1 MSHGSRA
8 ILPPF
13 VSYDQGKKHQLC
25 SQTRLTNFWLLLT
38 TMFSLWSFPQ
48 ENVPNHYPQLFTLGW
63 KLEGS
68 NWLTN
73 KKAFEKCAA
82 LCSIANNRLGLLKVK
97 IFITTQK
104 QLQIKF
110 YVQARPN
117 VSHGPL
123 VHVLGQLCVR
133 FEKKSEKVWVFFN

>member
-38 TMFSLWSFPQ
+38 TMFSLWSFSQ

-73 KKAFEKCAA
+73 IKSFWKI
-82 LCSIANNRLGLLKVK
+82 CSTVQHC
-97 IFITTQK
+97 T
-104 QLQIKF
+104 LQIRVAKSQNLHHHLEATSN
-110 YVQARPN
+110 YVWSQMFQFLTIK
-117 VSHGPL
+117 PL
-123 VHVLGQLCVR
+123 NWLDSTKSYNT
-133 FEKKSEKVWVFFN
+133 KKEQ